1 MEEPAMKNLLFE
13 IRYLLACFQTAAL
26 GALALTL
33 SDWAQRVD
41 PDGSTADIVE
51 VLADTNDII
60 NDMLWVESN
69 QPTSHVSTVRTGLPA
84 GTWRLF
90 NYGVAQEKSRTVQVT
105 DGMGMLETYSL
116 VDKALADLNGN
127 SASFRF
133 SEDRAFI
140 EGLNQTFASTLFYGA
155 ASEPNKFIGLA
166 PRYNDT
172 PQDTDDS
179 VSTFNILDA
188 GGESDANTSVWLIC
202 WGANTAHGIFPKGG
216 KAGLSNRD
224 LGEDTLKDAAGNEY
238 QGYRTH
244 YKWDSGIVVRD
255 WRYVVRIANID
266 VDDLITF
273 GSGSDTSAN
282 IIRLLIQAVNR
293 LPSMGMGTPVFYC
306 NRLVHTWLE
315 IMASEKVNVNL
326 TMMNYGGEQIVGFRG
341 IPIRRCDAILNT
353 EADVA

>member
-1 MEEPAMKNLLFE
+1 MKLFR
-13 IRYLLACFQTAAL
+13 ILFAVFQTATI
-26 GALALTL
+26 GALALNL

-41 PDGSTADIVE
+41 PDGTTSDIVE
-51 VLADTNDII
+51 VLADTNEII

-69 QPTSHVSTVRTGLPA
+69 QPTSHVSTIRTGLPE
-84 GTWRLF
+84 GTWRMF
-90 NYGVAQEKSRTVQVT
+90 NYGVPQSKSRTVQIT
-105 DGMGMLETYSL
+105 DGMGMLEDYSK

-127 SASFRF
+127 TASFRF

-140 EGLNQTFASTLFYGA
+140 EGLNQSFASTLFYGSA
-155 ASEPNKFIGLA
+155 TEPNKFIGLA
-166 PRYNDT
+166 PRYGGT

-179 VSTFNILDA
+179 VSTFNIID
-188 GGESDANTSVWLIC
+188 GGGTNDSNTSMWLIS
-202 WGANTAHGIFPKGG
+202 WGAQTAYGIFPKGG

-224 LGEDTLKDAAGNEY
+224 LGEDTLKDENGNEY

-244 YKWDSGIVVRD
+244 YKWDCGIVVRD

-266 VDDLITF
+266 VDALITF

-282 IIRLLIQAVNR
+282 LIRLMIQAVNR
-293 LPSMGMGTPVFYC
+293 LPSMGMGTPVIYC
-306 NRLVHTWLE
+306 NRLIHTWLE

-326 TMMNYGGEQIVGFRG
+326 TMMNYGGEKIVGFRG

-353 EADVA
+353 EADVD